1 MLSID
6 IANIQRVRWQALCA
20 RLSPSFNWSI
30 SMLSTALSSLG
41 LLSSLGNGSSVTS
54 FLGDILG
61 NFSSVF

>member
-1 MLSID
+1 
-6 IANIQRVRWQALCA
+6 
-20 RLSPSFNWSI
+20 
-30 SMLSTALSSLG
+30 MLSTALSSLG